1 MLLQKEGKPKPAN
14 QSQSRSAK
22 EPFVLKVD
30 EDCEEPDFYE
40 VVDKICALKQQCGHK
55 RGFVK
60 LLTSKKRISVNF
72 HVGSSH
78 SISPVSVYKEI
89 RGDRDLLNLNTTVV
103 KTRKRLPGE
112 YQAF

>member
-1 MLLQKEGKPKPAN
+1 MLLQKERKPKPAN

-30 EDCEEPDFYE
+30 EDFYE

-78 SISPVSVYKEI
+78 SISPVSEYKEI
-89 RGDRDLLNLNTTVV
+89 SGDRDLLNLNTTVV

-112 YQAF
+112 Y